1 MEKEKLEIMRHSCAH
16 VVAAAAQ
23 VLYPCAKFG
32 VGPVVE
38 GGFYYDIDFGKS
50 INEED
55 MEKIEK
61 KALELINKGLDF
73 EFKEMS
79 LDDAIEFF
87 TGQNQD
93 YKVSLLNDLKERG
106 TTKMSEEELQDVGGS
121 DANVSLYKT
130 GEFVDLCRGPHVKST
145 KDIGVFKLV
154 KLAGAYWR
162 GDDQN
167 PMLSRVYG
175 ICFANQEELDSHLY
189 MLEEAQKRDHRKLG
203 QELDLFCFSELVGA
217 GLPLF
222 TPRGTIVRDEI
233 SRFLNDLKQVEG
245 YEQVDIPHL
254 AKVDLYKTSGHYEKF
269 KEDIFYVK
277 GKSEEFILKPMNCPH
292 HAQLYACKP
301 RSYRDLPVRLAEI
314 TKQYRDEQTGE
325 LHGLSRVR
333 SISIDDSHLFVRPDQ
348 IQEEVRGAY
357 NIIQKFYK
365 PFGMELS
372 VRLSI
377 RDPHDSTK
385 YLGSDEIWNQAEADL
400 KKFLKKEKQE
410 YFVGE
415 GEAAF
420 YGPKLD
426 FIGND
431 SLGREWQLATIQL
444 DFNQPE
450 RFKLEY
456 TDQKG
461 EKIRPVMVHI
471 AVGGSLERFM
481 AIIIEHYA
489 GAFPVWFSP
498 VQIQLVP
505 VSAKHVDEVQK
516 LKQELKE
523 SGIRVEID
531 SADETVGN
539 KVRKAVG
546 EKVPYIVVVGDKELS
561 GEEWTIRVRGQ
572 EDQIKMEKE
581 EFKKQVLEEIKE
593 RK

>member
-1 MEKEKLEIMRHSCAH
+1 MRHSCAH

-292 HAQLYACKP
+292 HAQLYEP
-301 RSYRDLPVRLAEI
+301 L
-314 TKQYRDEQTGE
+314 
-325 LHGLSRVR
+325 
-333 SISIDDSHLFVRPDQ
+333 
-348 IQEEVRGAY
+348 
-357 NIIQKFYK
+357 
-365 PFGMELS
+365 
-372 VRLSI
+372 
-377 RDPHDSTK
+377 
-385 YLGSDEIWNQAEADL
+385 
-400 KKFLKKEKQE
+400 
-410 YFVGE
+410 
-415 GEAAF
+415 
-420 YGPKLD
+420 
-426 FIGND
+426 
-431 SLGREWQLATIQL
+431 
-444 DFNQPE
+444 
-450 RFKLEY
+450 
-456 TDQKG
+456 
-461 EKIRPVMVHI
+461 
-471 AVGGSLERFM
+471 
-481 AIIIEHYA
+481 
-489 GAFPVWFSP
+489 
-498 VQIQLVP
+498 
-505 VSAKHVDEVQK
+505 
-516 LKQELKE
+516 
-523 SGIRVEID
+523 
-531 SADETVGN
+531 
-539 KVRKAVG
+539 
-546 EKVPYIVVVGDKELS
+546 
-561 GEEWTIRVRGQ
+561 
-572 EDQIKMEKE
+572 
-581 EFKKQVLEEIKE
+581 QV
-593 RK
+593 